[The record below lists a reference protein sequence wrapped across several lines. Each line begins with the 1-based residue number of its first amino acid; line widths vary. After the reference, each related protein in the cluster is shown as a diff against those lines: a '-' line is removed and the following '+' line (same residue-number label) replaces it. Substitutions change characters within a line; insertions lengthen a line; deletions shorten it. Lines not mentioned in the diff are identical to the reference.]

1 MGENFEPN
9 LVHLQTSTFFNQTF
23 RQRSSYSLPSICGSY
38 EKIVYRNDTSKL
50 CGRSVNRQSHTDHHF
65 LLSSNQKQAWRS
77 TGQLLVNGPRD
88 LLPARSQALR
98 SMIFS
103 DKLLNLP
110 AVRETGSVNR
120 YDNNPLTR
128 ESSRSVKKSAIQ
140 ARSNVNH

>member
-50 CGRSVNRQSHTDHHF
+50 CGRRVNSENHADHHV
-65 LLSSNQKQAWRS
+65 LLSGNQKQAWRFVFFQAED
-77 TGQLLVNGPRD
+77 GIRD
-88 LLPARSQALR
+88 PLPTRSQALR

-110 AVRETGSVNR
+110 TVRETGSVNR
-120 YDNNPLTR
+120 YDNNPLAR